1 MRTRD
6 PNKEELVKQKAIE
19 MLVKLGIEGFGM
31 NRLAKESGVSVA
43 TLYIYYTDK
52 DDLIKKTGIEIGQSF
67 FSEMTNGFLPTMSFK
82 EGLRKQ
88 WENRARFALKYPLK
102 VACWELLS
110 HSSYRESILNES
122 LSEFKVTMTNFFNN
136 AIEKKELLPVSKEVF
151 WSIAYGPLYAL
162 LRFENEGKNFSGA
175 PFKLTQKATDEAF
188 ELVIKALTP

>member
-6 PNKEELVKQKAIE
+6 ANKEEIVKQKAIE

-43 TLYIYYTDK
+43 TLYIYYADK
-52 DDLIKKTGIEIGQSF
+52 EDLIKKIGIEIGQNF
-67 FSEMTNGFLPTMSFK
+67 FDEMVKDFLPTLPFK

-88 WENRARFALKYPLK
+88 WENRTRFATQYPLQ

-110 HSSYRESILNES
+110 HSSYRDYILEES
-122 LSEFKVTMTNFFNN
+122 LSDFKIIMGSFFKN
-136 AIEKKELLPVSKEVF
+136 AIAKKELLPISVEVF
-151 WSIAYGPLYAL
+151 WSIAYGPLYTL
-162 LRFENEGKNFSGA
+162 LRFHNEGKSMGGT
-175 PFKLTQKATDEAF
+175 PFKLTQKSTDEAF

>member
-6 PNKEELVKQKAIE
+6 TNKEEIVKQKAIE

-52 DDLIKKTGIEIGQSF
+52 EDLIKKIGIEIGQNF
-67 FSEMTNGFLPTMSFK
+67 FNEMVIDFSSTMPFK

-88 WENRARFALKYPLK
+88 WENRARFAQKYPLH

-110 HSSYRESILNES
+110 HSSYRDYIWEES
-122 LSEFKVTMTNFFNN
+122 LSDFKIIMSSFLKN
-136 AIEKKELLPVSKEVF
+136 AIAQKELLPISIEIF
-151 WSIAYGPLYAL
+151 WSVAYGPLYSL
-162 LRFENEGKNFSGA
+162 LRFENEGKNFGGG
-175 PFKLTQKATDEAF
+175 PFKLTQKITDEAF